1 MNAERNSCD
10 EMQEFLQREGFFVF
24 SAFSGSEGTLVL
36 QTRQIDILILDI
48 RLPDANGLEL
58 LKEYKSRYPAMDVIV
73 VSGHGN
79 MDSVIE
85 SMHMGVLDF
94 LRKPLRQMDLLKAI
108 ERSQKTKINDLS
120 LLLPNE
126 KDPVPTYHLLN

>member
-1 MNAERNSCD
+1 MDAEKNSSD
-10 EMQEFLQREGFFVF
+10 EMQEFLQREGFLVL
-24 SAFSGSEGTLVL
+24 SAYSASEGTLVL
-36 QTRQIDILILDI
+36 QRKQIDILILDI

-58 LKEYKSRYPAMDVIV
+58 LKEYKSRYPEMDVIV
-73 VSGHGN
+73 LSGHGD

-85 SMHMGVLDF
+85 SMHLGVLDF

-108 ERSQKTKINDLS
+108 ERSQKTKINDLA

-126 KDPVPTYHLLN
+126 KNPVPTYH